1 MELDVH
7 DSAFEIQ
14 DFTVASAWE
23 RLVVS
28 LEAIFRK
35 WAHLPRDAP
44 RDTLLE
50 MADYARKTLYVRYH
64 KNEPSSLLELLDS
77 SNDFAW
83 QAHPL
88 SRWFGFSSFVTVE
101 SDAVSTDLDE
111 CRLVLSS
118 LAIAL
123 DNVGSLPVP
132 VFVSY
137 GRDRPRDYL
146 GYMIGAEAVAQFT
159 AKAVPTHAIAGGAV
173 AHFTGRG
180 ARFHAAPSL
189 PWLVADFARRAGRD
203 AQSAERMSVAVHY
216 TWKTSPN
223 PHGGWLEPVAIAPG
237 SYHQETPWGP
247 DLDPVVSLAFSTT
260 CQLVVERL
268 HVSDERAGEDPADCA
283 LWSLLCDADPS
294 PAAPMAESVRML
306 LQAMSEAEGFKSMK
320 EALHNDQR
328 LGRALLDP
336 MLVPTQ
342 DELSRM
348 IAELFS
354 TTHPAAAF
362 VGRDVELLLEVKS
375 APPLTLLASLCM
387 YMLNLEGLAGVA
399 LVWAEFVR
407 ELRFHWDHFE
417 ELPRTGLPGSEPHR
431 FCKTFQ
437 RLQMLNW
444 CIRQRRERN
453 ETAKRAALGGW
464 ASSDFTSVSDDEGE
478 EGNGGGKEE
487 PREGVKRVLEL
498 PSLARPE
505 MRLCEPVTQDQSAV
519 TTEDIIEEQQQL
531 MMSLGEDKRGSE
543 MRSEM
548 QSRSLLSDM
557 EAFKAANGEDCV
569 LEDFVRWHSPRDW
582 LVEDE
587 AEEDAAPGRRP
598 DGSWVYEV
606 PPGRR
611 VRGRL
616 SARMAE
622 GGNLWQRLWSEAR
635 PLPVARQKPL
645 IDHVR
650 EGERI
655 LNLFEHTSPFQL
667 LQESILVSM
676 TSAWHMFGAYP
687 AAQVPVVR
695 RQIAS
700 LAAALLEVGGTRGY
714 VGEFGPEDLAA
725 SVAELE
731 RLEGVAAR
739 ATSLLCK
746 LGAATELTNALLGP
760 GGVGGVPVPLE
771 EEADRAAALRCLQRT
786 LEETQPGA
794 GDEPSGLPPPHER
807 EYLMRLGSGG
817 SLLGSRLY
825 AFVDASVVRLATA
838 ECHKK

>member
-1 MELDVH
+1 MELDVQ

-14 DFTVASAWE
+14 DFTVASPWE
-23 RLVVS
+23 KLIVA

-35 WAHLPRDAP
+35 WAQLPRDAP
-44 RDTLLE
+44 HDTLLE
-50 MADYARKTLYVRYH
+50 MTDYQRKTLYVRYH

-123 DNVGSLPVP
+123 DNVGTLAVP
-132 VFVSY
+132 VFASY

-146 GYMIGAEAVAQFT
+146 GYMIGSEAVAQFT
-159 AKAVPTHAIAGGAV
+159 AKAVPTRV
-173 AHFTGRG
+173 QPT
-180 ARFHAAPSL
+180 L
-189 PWLVADFARRAGRD
+189 QWLVSDFARRARCD
-203 AQSAERMSVAVHY
+203 AQSAGSMSVAVHC
-216 TWKTSPN
+216 TWKTSTN
-223 PHGGWLEPVAIAPG
+223 PHGGWLEPVAIPPG

-247 DLDPVVSLAFSTT
+247 DLDPVVTLAFSTT
-260 CQLVVERL
+260 CQLVVEHLRAADA
-268 HVSDERAGEDPADCA
+268 HAGEDPADCER
-283 LWSLLCDADPS
+283 WSLLCQTDPS
-294 PAAPMAESVRML
+294 PAAPLTESVRML

-320 EALHNDQR
+320 EALHNDHR

-354 TTHPAAAF
+354 KTHPAAAF

-375 APPLTLLASLCM
+375 APPLSLLASLCM

-407 ELRFHWDHFE
+407 ELRFLWDHFE
-417 ELPRTGLPGSEPHR
+417 ELPRTGLPGAEPHR

-444 CIRQRRERN
+444 CICQRRERN

-464 ASSDFTSVSDDEGE
+464 ANSNFSSVSDDDDDEDEEKERKSVEKEE
-478 EGNGGGKEE
+478 EGG
-487 PREGVKRVLEL
+487 REGVKRVLDLHLLE
-498 PSLARPE
+498 RPGV
-505 MRLCEPVTQDQSAV
+505 RLREPETQDQSAV

-531 MMSLGEDKRGSE
+531 MMSLGDDKRGSE

-557 EAFKAANGEDCV
+557 EAFRAANGACV

-582 LVEDE
+582 LVEEAVAGDE
-587 AEEDAAPGRRP
+587 AFGRQA
-598 DGSWVYEV
+598 DGSWVFE
-606 PPGRR
+606 GSEEKKRM
-611 VRGRL
+611 RGRL
-616 SARMAE
+616 SSRMADE
-622 GGNLWQRLWSEAR
+622 SNLWQRLWSEAK
-635 PLPVARQKPL
+635 PVPVARQKPL

-667 LQESILVSM
+667 LQESILVSL

-700 LAAALLEVGGTRGY
+700 LAAALIDVGGTRGY

-731 RLEGVAAR
+731 KLECVTAC

-746 LGAATELTNALLGP
+746 LGGATELTNALLREGT
-760 GGVGGVPVPLE
+760 GGVPVSLE
-771 EEADRAAALRCLQRT
+771 EEADRAVVLRYLQRAF
-786 LEETQPGA
+786 EDEHEYAQA
-794 GDEPSGLPPPHER
+794 GGGSGLPPPQER
-807 EYLMRLGSGG
+807 EYLMRLSSRG

-825 AFVDASVVRLATA
+825 ASIDQSVTRLATS
-838 ECHKK
+838 ECVKK